1 MLVETL
7 EMICTF
13 LPLVV
18 AYGIL
23 LDCVFQIPKLVKLY
37 KTEYKPLSIPFKV
50 FANIRNHKMF
60 LEDYKAYGPLY
71 VFKKGRSY

>member
-1 MLVETL
+1 MFSESFKMVLMFV
-7 EMICTF
+7 
-13 LPLVV
+13 PLVV

-23 LDCVFQIPKLVKLY
+23 LDCVFQIPNLVKLY

-50 FANIRNHKMF
+50 FAMVRNHKMF

-71 VFKKGRSY
+71 VFKEGRSY